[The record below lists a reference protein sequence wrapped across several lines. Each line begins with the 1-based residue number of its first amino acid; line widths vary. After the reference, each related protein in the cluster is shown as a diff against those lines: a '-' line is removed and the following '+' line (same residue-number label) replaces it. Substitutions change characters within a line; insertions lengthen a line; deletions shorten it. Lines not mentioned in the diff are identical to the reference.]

1 MLISLKKRK
10 VFENVLRDTRIN
22 IFLRNKKIPTILGVP
37 IFDKCFDKFSEKS
50 KNREKQWKSKKICFW
65 YIFIVL
71 ASSQKNLNFQ
81 RSWERVRLLTR
92 YF

>member
-50 KNREKQWKSKKICFW
+50 KNREKQ
-65 YIFIVL
+65 
-71 ASSQKNLNFQ
+71 
-81 RSWERVRLLTR
+81 
-92 YF
+92 